1 MKSNHLL
8 NLIGEQNKKTT
19 AAFPGKI
26 SVINFLEQLTDLLF
40 PVGTEGSEID
50 KNLSLNDLKKGLNE
64 LINPLMPQRDFT
76 TVRITG
82 KYFESLP
89 EIYSQLLLDAEA
101 ILEFDPAA
109 SSLEEIVLAYPGF
122 HAITTYRLAHPLY
135 IAGIPLLPRLM
146 CEYAHRNTGID
157 IHPGAKIGKSFFID
171 HGTGVVIGETAV
183 IGNNVKIYQGVT
195 LGALNVRKEEA
206 MKKRHPTIEDNVI
219 IYSGSTILGGDTVI
233 GHDSVV
239 GGNVWLTRSVP
250 PQSIVYN
257 KSEIRVKSAAEKE
270 STAINFV
277 IYINY

>member
-1 MKSNHLL
+1 MTSNHLL
-8 NLIGEQNKKTT
+8 NLIGEQNKETT
-19 AAFPGKI
+19 TVFPGKT
-26 SVINFLEQLTDLLF
+26 SVIKFLEQLTDLLF
-40 PVGTEGSEID
+40 PVGAEGSEID
-50 KNLSLNDLKKGLNE
+50 KNLALNDLKKSLNE

-89 EIYSQLLLDAEA
+89 EIYNQLLLDANA

-135 IAGIPLLPRLM
+135 MAGVPLLPRLM

-157 IHPGAKIGKSFFID
+157 IHPGARIGKSFFID
-171 HGTGVVIGETAV
+171 HGTGVVIGETTV
-183 IGNNVKIYQGVT
+183 IGDNVKIYQGVT

-206 MKKRHPTIEDNVI
+206 LKKRHPTIEDNVI
-219 IYSGSTILGGDTVI
+219 IYSGTTILGGDTVI

-239 GGNVWLTRSVP
+239 GGNVWLTGSVAP
-250 PQSIVYN
+250 NSIVYN
-257 KSEIRVKSAAEKE
+257 KSEIRVKSASEKN

-277 IYINY
+277 I